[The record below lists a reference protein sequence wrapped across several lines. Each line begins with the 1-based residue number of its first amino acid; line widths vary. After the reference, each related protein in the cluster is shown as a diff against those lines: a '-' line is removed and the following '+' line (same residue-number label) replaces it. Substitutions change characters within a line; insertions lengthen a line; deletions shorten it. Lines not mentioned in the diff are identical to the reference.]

1 MTTHKTSGLKISSCP
16 SKIGQ
21 VETYVKTVAEKFNI
35 SPDIYPN
42 ILISLTEAV
51 NNAIIHGNNK
61 DESKFVKISLEE
73 NCDLLVFE
81 ISDEGKGFNP
91 SEIADPT
98 SEENID
104 CCGGR
109 GVHIMKE
116 LSDEIDFLDNGRR
129 VKICF
134 KHRCVG

>member
-1 MTTHKTSGLKISSCP
+1 MTTHKTSRLKIASNP
-16 SKIGQ
+16 SEIIQ
-21 VETYVKTVAEKFNI
+21 VESYVQSVAKQFNI

-61 DESKFVKISLEE
+61 DKSKFVKISLEE
-73 NCDLLVFE
+73 DCDLLVE
-81 ISDEGKGFNP
+81 D
-91 SEIADPT
+91 IADPT
-98 SEENID
+98 AEENIG